1 MDFKGKVA
9 IVTGCAQGIGKATAV
24 MLAQGGA
31 SLMVND
37 LTPKIE
43 ELKNELLAIGCD
55 CISYRCDISDYDEVG
70 KLVQATLDHFGKIDI
85 LINTVALPHRKKI
98 MDTPIEEFDWVI
110 NVNLKAIF
118 CPCKLVIPHM
128 MEQRYG
134 RIVNISS
141 VAGIRGGGFLGMSTY
156 ACSKGGVIALSKG
169 IAREVA
175 DYGITCNIVCPGFT
189 MTSRNEGESDENVQ
203 RVLKQIPLHRY
214 AQPEDIAHTIVH
226 LASDDANFITGA
238 TYIVDGGATMY

>member
-1 MDFKGKVA
+1 MFKGKVA

-24 MLAQGGA
+24 LLAKGGA
-31 SLMVND
+31 SLMIND

-43 ELKNELLAIGCD
+43 EFREELLGMGCD
-55 CISYRCDISDYDEVG
+55 VISYRCDISDYDEVG
-70 KLVQATLDHFGKIDI
+70 KLVEKTVEHFGKIDI

-98 MDTPIEEFDWVI
+98 MDTPKEEFDRVI

-118 CPCKLVIPHM
+118 YPCKHVIPHM
-128 MEQRYG
+128 IEQRYG

-156 ACSKGGVIALSKG
+156 ACSKGGVISLTKG

-175 DYGITCNIVCPGFT
+175 EYGITCNVVCPGFT
-189 MTSRNEGESDENVQ
+189 MTSRNENESPEAVQ
-203 RVLKQIPLHRY
+203 RVLNMIPLHKY
-214 AQPEDIAHTIVH
+214 AQPEEIAHTIVH
-226 LASDDANFITGA
+226 LASDNASFITGA